1 MNTEPE
7 ENPCVALNNA
17 RNLAREDVE
26 LLADQVERIK
36 RRRMTAVSPPPVSVL
51 VEPDTT
57 PLTALP
63 DAIARLQERFPAK
76 SEGEMRAWQWMNE
89 VLPNIQASRL
99 PHRFHREVREW
110 TEPKQR
116 TVFEKCK
123 ALFVQT
129 GAIVALV
136 GERGLGKTTI
146 AAQLVIERAWDES
159 RAPWAR
165 RPPYRKMTDLIAQFK
180 PLYADF
186 GSIQT
191 EELMERRDG
200 FCKLH
205 PLVIIDELHECDDMK
220 LKDRVLTDI
229 LDRRYANNNDT
240 LLITNQTPQEFKS
253 TTNDSILSRLSE
265 HGRIIECKWASFR
278 DKAA

>member
-1 MNTEPE
+1 MDTLTPQQRLEAE
-7 ENPCVALNNA
+7 VADFKRRHEA
-17 RNLAREDVE
+17 PVAETVE
-26 LLADQVERIK
+26 LLTLPQRI
-36 RRRMTAVSPPPVSVL
+36 
-51 VEPDTT
+51 E
-57 PLTALP
+57 
-63 DAIARLQERFPAK
+63 RLQALNPAR
-76 SEGEMRAWQWMNE
+76 SEDEMNAWTWTNE
-89 VLPNIQASRL
+89 ILPSIQDSRL
-99 PHRFHREVREW
+99 PARFHKEVEW
-110 TEPKQR
+110 TEPKQQAVYEVCR
-116 TVFEKCK
+116 DMMTGK
-123 ALFVQT
+123 

-146 AAQLVIERAWDES
+146 AAQLIIDRAKNETLE
-159 RAPWAR
+159 PWAR
-165 RPPYRKMTDLIAQFK
+165 RPPYRKMTDLIAK
-180 PLYADF
+180 LKAIYADF

-191 EELMERRDG
+191 EELMEWRDG

-205 PLVIIDELHECDDMK
+205 PLVIIDELPECDDMK

-278 DKAA
+278 EKAV

>member
-1 MNTEPE
+1 MITEPE

-17 RNLAREDVE
+17 RNLPREDSL
-26 LLADQVERIK
+26 LLAEQVERIK
-36 RRRMTAVSPPPVSVL
+36 ARHEAAKAPRTSAIVADDS
-51 VEPDTT
+51 T

-63 DAIARLQERFPAK
+63 DAIARLQELCPPK
-76 SEGEMRAWQWMNE
+76 SDGEMRAWRWENE
-89 VLPNIQASRL
+89 ILPNLKASRL
-99 PHRFHREVREW
+99 PHRFHREIHEW

-116 TVFEKCK
+116 TVFERCK
-123 ALFVQT
+123 TLFTQT

-146 AAQLVIERAWDES
+146 AGQLVIERAWDET

-229 LDRRYANNNDT
+229 LDRRYANHNDT
-240 LLITNQTPQEFKS
+240 LLITNQTPAEFKQ

-265 HGRIIECKWASFR
+265 HGRIIECKWNSFR
-278 DKAA
+278 DKQ